1 MFEPIKLPSLY
12 VDLRRK
18 HPDVKILLLTPHAN
32 VRIHR
37 IYNDL
42 LGRLERYE
50 LGCFVGEKTMS
61 GFYAMIFAAAFCGS
75 VKMAG
80 FDPWTESMRNRSVR
94 YHYFDDEEP
103 RPGAHSFD
111 ATYYMYQLLEQASGL
126 NISILEL
133 GGGQP

>member
-1 MFEPIKLPSLY
+1 ML
-12 VDLRRK
+12 
-18 HPDVKILLLTPHAN
+18 HPCPLLLTAAVVDVHALQVTVFPHWHISEIGQLIAN
-32 VRIHR
+32 C
-37 IYNDL
+37 DAT
-42 LGRLERYE
+42 RLEQYE
-50 LGCFVGEKTMS
+50 LGCFVGEKPMS

-75 VKMAG
+75 VEMAG

-111 ATYYMYQLLEQASGL
+111 ATYYMYQLLEQASDL

-133 GGGQP
+133 GGGQS